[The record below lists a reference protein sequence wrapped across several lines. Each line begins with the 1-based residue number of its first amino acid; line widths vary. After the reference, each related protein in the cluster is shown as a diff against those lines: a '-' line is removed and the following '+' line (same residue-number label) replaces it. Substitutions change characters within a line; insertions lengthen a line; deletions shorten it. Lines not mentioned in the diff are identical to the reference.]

1 MPDLTTIGAAGA
13 GAGAGGLAAL
23 ISQMFTTWLRREDK
37 KAMHEKIERVDKKH
51 DDLALYIA
59 RNHATKDDVKNQT
72 ERLEKSIDLLGAKID
87 KYFEQNKNL

>member
-1 MPDLTTIGAAGA
+1 MPDLTTIGA

-37 KAMHEKIERVDKKH
+37 KIIHDKIEKVEKKH

-72 ERLEKSIDLLGAKID
+72 ARLEKAIDLLGEKIE
-87 KYFEQNKNL
+87 KHFMKE